1 MNIKFRLGEFNTCI
15 FDFSHESEPGDYWY
29 DCAILEAT
37 EILKQFSQ
45 KDWDLLLKLLNF
57 QPLFWRKRLV
67 ECLGDLRNQYELK
80 VILSI
85 ICTDN
90 EDLFITCIDALR
102 GLDLSVLNS
111 EKKQLLQRT
120 QGILKATN
128 SLLSKQI
135 LTEFIYKIRK

>member
-1 MNIKFRLGEFNTCI
+1 MLDKLNTCI

-29 DCAILEAT
+29 DCAILEAI

-45 KDWDLLLKLLNF
+45 KDWDLLLKQLNF
-57 QPLFWRKRLV
+57 QSLFWKKRLV
-67 ECLGDLRNQYELK
+67 ECLGDLQNQYELK

-85 ICTDN
+85 ICTEN

-102 GLDLSVLNS
+102 GLDLSCLDS

-120 QGILKATN
+120 QAILKATI
-128 SLLSKQI
+128 SLSSKRI
-135 LTEFIYKIRK
+135 LTEFLYKTLK

>member
-1 MNIKFRLGEFNTCI
+1 MLDKLNTCI

-29 DCAILEAT
+29 DCAILEAI

-45 KDWDLLLKLLNF
+45 KDWDLLLKQLNF
-57 QPLFWRKRLV
+57 QSLFWKKRLV
-67 ECLGDLRNQYELK
+67 ECLGDLQNQYELK

-85 ICTDN
+85 ICTEN

-102 GLDLSVLNS
+102 GLDLSCLNS

-120 QGILKATN
+120 QAILKATI
-128 SLLSKQI
+128 SLSSKRI
-135 LTEFIYKIRK
+135 LTEFLYKTLK